1 VAGEREPHPV
11 TATLSP
17 MPSRMARA
25 KRVTAEVCPG
35 RQTRCCNGLY
45 PVRVSVIAVVLLAAA
60 VVLLAAAEWPRLSR
74 RVGAEAWQSRRR
86 ARRKSQLRVIPGD
99 ADEPDESDE
108 FARSVERDLASLPT
122 FDPRDAKKR

>member
-1 VAGEREPHPV
+1 
-11 TATLSP
+11 
-17 MPSRMARA
+17 M
-25 KRVTAEVCPG
+25 
-35 RQTRCCNGLY
+35 
-45 PVRVSVIAVVLLAAA
+45 IAVVLLAAA

-86 ARRKSQLRVIPGD
+86 ARRKSQLRVVPRD